1 MATQLGNIPVKNI
14 KENKLT
20 FTKILS
26 EMLKFYIDNDAFP
39 NNVFALTFKKGD
51 IQPAYKK
58 DDLFDKT
65 NHSHISILPILPKAF
80 ERCL

>member
-1 MATQLGNIPVKNI
+1 MATQLGSIPVKNI

-39 NNVFALTFKKGD
+39 NNVLALTFKKGD
-51 IQPAYKK
+51 I
-58 DDLFDKT
+58 
-65 NHSHISILPILPKAF
+65 
-80 ERCL
+80 